1 MPIKYNYEVSVN
13 DNKAKLNKDIFL
25 FRGNRNIHYY
35 FSIKGAR
42 FTFSKE
48 NEDLLESSNAIYA
61 AVTVVKPNGVEVAN
75 AIAPVEDGLIHLK
88 VTEDLIDEEVEVG
101 DFDLVFD
108 LFDDNEG
115 AVTIPKIKG
124 QFHVQERP
132 CTTSIGTLSG
142 NVNVVN
148 QAVVDLAIATQ
159 ENEQLIVVDDDGK
172 YVKTTWVKGDK
183 ISIERL
189 NKIEEGIEKNS
200 TQYKDIAKK
209 TIIENDKLYLAKSDG
224 TKIDEGTTLPINT
237 GSGSVDLSNYVI
249 KETGKGLSTNDYT
262 NEDKTKLEGLNNYD
276 DTDILNSISIERA
289 RIDNLIALPE
299 GSTTND
305 ARLEDICIGADG
317 KTYSSPGEAVRE
329 QFKNVGC
336 LYYYRDLDE
345 SVSCPSTVDGMYEL
359 WDNFITNGYAQ
370 KQTLATV
377 EGLELRT
384 YNFTRTE
391 VNQNLKRK
399 KIGII
404 CSFHGDEKGASFN
417 FYYFMKDLVEN
428 PKQIEI
434 LTELYTNYDFYIIP
448 IGNPTGW
455 NANTRN
461 NYNGVNLN
469 RDFTL
474 NISETTEQI
483 ETIVMKKWLIEN
495 AFDLIIDSHN
505 TEHGG
510 IWNDNIMGYTQ
521 IPINGKNKNI
531 ILNGY
536 YKVMNKFSER
546 LHKWYPNVYPSKQ
559 NFFEVD
565 NPQDGGWLINYG
577 AKILNTP
584 SVLFETSWW
593 VSKLDKA
600 YFGAYTT
607 KIGAEYIGNFLYE
620 MATKLIYEKEI
631 REDLFE
637 EYTITTNLTNCT
649 LTNTKTKI
657 KKGNPFNTYIIP
669 TTESQNIQSVS
680 ITMGDKDIKSNCYVG
695 EKIIIPNVTGNIDIQ
710 IVASD
715 IQPTTEVELTGTKVN
730 GYHSYTY
737 NGDPDFNADDGY
749 DKYYVLLY
757 STNYITYEFDIS
769 QYSKDGIF
777 ELTLKN
783 NNRRR
788 VSGTMEQVT
797 FANGMR
803 VVPDY
808 MLGNLEVDGKVTA
821 IQTDETTTAY
831 TVNANC
837 NYIYVSIHNDSSANV
852 TISAKFK
859 Y

>member
-1 MPIKYNYEVSVN
+1 MIKYDYEITVN
-13 DNKAKLNKDIFL
+13 GNQAKLNKDIYL
-25 FRGNRNIHYY
+25 FRGNKNVHYY
-35 FSIKGAR
+35 FAVKNASFNFKGS
-42 FTFSKE
+42 T
-48 NEDLLESSNAIYA
+48 DLIEKTNAINA
-61 AVTVVKPNGVEVAN
+61 AVTVIKPNNVEVAS
-75 AIAPVEDGLIHLK
+75 AIAKVENGKIHLK

-108 LFDDNEG
+108 LFDDTDG
-115 AVTIPKIKG
+115 AVTIPKVIG
-124 QFHVQERP
+124 QFHVLERP
-132 CTTSIGTLSG
+132 CTTPISELVATNTTNEVDQALTDYAIVTYAEPVASTNADGTF
-142 NVNVVN
+142 
-148 QAVVDLAIATQ
+148 A
-159 ENEQLIVVDDDGK
+159 K
-172 YVKTTWVKGDK
+172 KTWVAKEK
-183 ISIERL
+183 ITTAEL
-189 NKIEEGIEKNS
+189 NRMEEGIS
-200 TQYKDIAKK
+200 DVSSQCKDIAKK

-345 SVSCPSTVDGMYEL
+345 SVSCPSTVDEMYEL

-391 VNQNLKRK
+391 VNQNFKRK

>member
-1 MPIKYNYEVSVN
+1 MSNITNLNRDYLIKINVKEATIDVPKMTFWNTDKKTSNMFVQLVINMSTNELISQYVTVQNATDYKITLNVIKPKTNQYRTIEATLLNEEKALFEIDLPDEFTDQVGDYSFEFEVSSKVDSNDESITTSNGTYKVN
-13 DNKAKLNKDIFL
+13 GSILTNLNQEISPSPDLPILKQLIEQVKSLQGGDLTGYQKKSDNSLE
-25 FRGNRNIHYY
+25 
-35 FSIKGAR
+35 
-42 FTFSKE
+42 TTSKE
-48 NEDLLESSNAIYA
+48 IVGAINE
-61 AVTVVKPNGVEVAN
+61 
-75 AIAPVEDGLIHLK
+75 
-88 VTEDLIDEEVEVG
+88 
-101 DFDLVFD
+101 
-108 LFDDNEG
+108 
-115 AVTIPKIKG
+115 
-124 QFHVQERP
+124 
-132 CTTSIGTLSG
+132 
-142 NVNVVN
+142 VN
-148 QAVVDLAIATQ
+148 
-159 ENEQLIVVDDDGK
+159 
-172 YVKTTWVKGDK
+172 
-183 ISIERL
+183 S
-189 NKIEEGIEKNS
+189 
-200 TQYKDIAKK
+200 QYKDIAKK

-483 ETIVMKKWLIEN
+483 ETISMKKWLIEN

-536 YKVMNKFSER
+536 YKVMNNFSER

-715 IQPTTEVELTGTKVN
+715 IQSTTEVELTGTKVN